1 MKTELREDMLNISV
15 LGLERPVSVS
25 MLVQPGARG
34 LGAARYTETP
44 LGVGT
49 RGSLL
54 WEGQD
59 LSLP

>member
-34 LGAARYTETP
+34 LVAARIWRHPREWE
-44 LGVGT
+44 LEGVFSGWVRT
-49 RGSLL
+49 FL
-54 WEGQD
+54 
-59 LSLP
+59 